1 MKKGLVFLGL
11 ILVLSVFVFAED
23 ISILLAPKSLN
34 NPYWF
39 AVENGMKDAA
49 EKLGIKAVFD
59 APVEA
64 DAAKQAEKI
73 LSYIVKGVDGI
84 GISPNDPEAIKVVV
98 KRALDKGIPV
108 VMFDSDSPDSGRY
121 VYIGTN
127 NYNAGYEAGKLMAQ
141 LIEKYKPEKKTI
153 KLAILTGGLAALNLN
168 ERIKGFKDALEEYS
182 KQSGREI
189 VYVADPFPCNDDAA
203 KAIQILRDVSRKYTD
218 LDGWFASN
226 ASLVAPAT
234 TIVSALGGPEKAK
247 ELLIVAFDTLTPELD
262 LVKAGVIKGLVG
274 QRPYD
279 MGYLST
285 VVLYYMAKDGVEK
298 TLANLEKIVAE
309 YGKPDY
315 KISKESDHDYRID
328 TGVDIVTSENIDE
341 YYEYASK
348 IYSKR

>member
-1 MKKGLVFLGL
+1 MRKGLLLFGV
-11 ILVLSVFVFAED
+11 ILLLSVFVFSED
-23 ISILLAPKSLN
+23 MTILLAPKSLN

-39 AVENGMKDAA
+39 AVENGMRDAA
-49 EKLGIKAVFD
+49 EKLGIKAIFD

-108 VMFDSDSPDSGRY
+108 IMFDSDSPDSGRY

-168 ERIKGFKDALEEYS
+168 ERIRGFRDALEEYS

-189 VYVADPFPCNDDAA
+189 VYVADPFPCDDDSA
-203 KAIQILRDVSRKYTD
+203 KAIQIIRDVTRKYTD
-218 LDGWFASN
+218 LDGWFMSGGWP
-226 ASLVAPAT
+226 LFAPKET
-234 TIVSALGGPEKAK
+234 VISALGGPERMKD
-247 ELLIVAFDTLTPELD
+247 LLVVGFDTLLPELE
-262 LVKAGVIKGLVG
+262 LVKAGAVKGLVG

-279 MGYLST
+279 MGYLS
-285 VVLYYMAKDGVEK
+285 VLVLYNMVKVGVEN
-298 TLANLEKIVAE
+298 TLKILPKVVKE
-309 YGKPDY
+309 DGTVDY
-315 KISKESDHDYRID
+315 IID
-328 TGVDIVTSENIDE
+328 TGVDIVTEENVDQF
-341 YYEYASK
+341 YEYAKK

>member
-1 MKKGLVFLGL
+1 MKKGLLLFGV
-11 ILVLSVFVFAED
+11 ILLLSVFVFSED
-23 ISILLAPKSLN
+23 MTILLAPKSLN

-49 EKLGIKAVFD
+49 EKLGIKAIFD

-84 GISPNDPEAIKVVV
+84 GISPNDPEGIKVVV

-108 VMFDSDSPDSGRY
+108 IMFDSDSPDSGRY
-121 VYIGTN
+121 AYIGTN

-141 LIEKYKPEKKTI
+141 LIEKYKAEKKTI
-153 KLAILTGGLAALNLN
+153 RLAILTGGLAALNLN
-168 ERIKGFKDALEEYS
+168 ERIRGFKDALEDYS
-182 KQSGREI
+182 KRSGKEI

-203 KAIQILRDVSRKYTD
+203 KAIQILRDASRKYTD

-226 ASLVAPAT
+226 ASLVAPPN
-234 TIVSALGGPEKAK
+234 TIISALGGPKRAK
-247 ELLIVAFDTLTPELD
+247 ELLIVAFDTLEPELE
-262 LVKAGVIKGLVG
+262 LVKAGVIKGLIG

-279 MGYLST
+279 MGYFST
-285 VVLYYMAKDGVEK
+285 VLLYFMAKDGVEK
-298 TLANLEKIVAE
+298 TLGNLEKIVAE

-315 KISKESDHDYRID
+315 KIIKEGDYIID

-341 YYEYASK
+341 YYEYAK
-348 IYSKR
+348 EIYTKR

>member
-1 MKKGLVFLGL
+1 MKKGLVLLGL
-11 ILVLSVFVFAED
+11 ILAFSVFVFAED

-49 EKLGIKAVFD
+49 EKLGIKATFD

-98 KRALDKGIPV
+98 KRAFDKGIPV
-108 VMFDSDSPDSGRY
+108 IMFDSDSPDSGRY

-141 LIEKYKPEKKTI
+141 FIEKYKPEKKTI

-168 ERIKGFKDALEEYS
+168 ERIRGFKDALEEYS

-189 VYVADPFPCNDDAA
+189 VYVADPFPCDDDSA
-203 KAIQILRDVSRKYTD
+203 KAIQIIRDVTRKYTD
-218 LDGWFASN
+218 LDGWFMSGGWP
-226 ASLVAPAT
+226 LFAPKET
-234 TIVSALGGPEKAK
+234 VISALGGPERMKD
-247 ELLIVAFDTLTPELD
+247 LLVVGFDTLLPELE
-262 LVKAGVIKGLVG
+262 LVKAGAVKGLVG

-279 MGYLST
+279 MGYLS
-285 VVLYYMAKDGVEK
+285 VLVLYNMAKVGVEN
-298 TLANLEKIVAE
+298 TLKILPKVVRE
-309 YGKPDY
+309 DGTVDY
-315 KISKESDHDYRID
+315 IID
-328 TGVDIVTSENIDE
+328 TGVDVVTEENVDQF
-341 YYEYASK
+341 YEYAKK